1 MYSYAQQEVVADSDS
16 ELVWYDY
23 ETLNK
28 CDPGPET
35 WGVVLKYMLPHDDM

>member
-1 MYSYAQQEVVADSDS
+1 MYSYSQQAVVAECDS

-23 ETLNK
+23 ESHKK

-35 WGVVLKYMLPHDDM
+35 WRAVFKQLEPQNHP